1 MFRFICIVIFLIL
14 FLILTIPILI
24 VEWII
29 GKFAPNAR
37 DISSLRIVQ
46 WGFKVILKI
55 TGVKTTV
62 IGEENIPDEAV
73 LFVGNH
79 RSYFDI
85 LLTYSRCKRLTGYVA
100 KKEMEKYLTLTTWM
114 RRLYCLFLDRSDPKQ
129 GLKTILT
136 AIDYIKRGIS
146 ICIFPEGTRNTGA
159 ELSLLPFKDGA
170 FKIATKTGCPI
181 VPICMNNTAEIFE
194 NHFPKIRKTHVV
206 IEYQKPIYPDRLD
219 KETKRHIGDHV
230 ESIIKERKNGGPFS
244 NLKDFIERLSG
255 KEVNKRTIE
264 SFIKSGAF
272 DSLGG
277 TRKQF
282 MVVYVQILDQVNRER
297 KYSMTGQLSLFDIV
311 SDDQKSEFDIPLPDV
326 GEYEK
331 ETKLAFEKEVL
342 GVYLSGHPLEDYE
355 EKWRKN
361 ISRTTLDFQLD
372 DETGRTKVHDGA
384 KEIVGGM
391 ITNKT
396 IKYTKT
402 NKVMAFITLED
413 LVGSVEVVIFP
424 RDFEKN
430 QMYLNEEA
438 KVFIKGRVSEEDDAP
453 SKLICEQVIPFAQT
467 RKELWLQYPDKE
479 TYLQQEG
486 MLQDILKVSE
496 GMDEVI
502 IYCKK
507 EKAVKRLPKG
517 WNVTADEVLLSR
529 LTNYLGESCVK
540 VIEKPIESVH

>member
-62 IGEENIPDEAV
+62 IGEE
-73 LFVGNH
+73 
-79 RSYFDI
+79 I

-230 ESIIKERKNGGPFS
+230 ESIIKE
-244 NLKDFIERLSG
+244 
-255 KEVNKRTIE
+255 TIE
-264 SFIKSGAF
+264 KNA
-272 DSLGG
+272 
-277 TRKQF
+277 
-282 MVVYVQILDQVNRER
+282 
-297 KYSMTGQLSLFDIV
+297 
-311 SDDQKSEFDIPLPDV
+311 
-326 GEYEK
+326 
-331 ETKLAFEKEVL
+331 KLYF
-342 GVYLSGHPLEDYE
+342 
-355 EKWRKN
+355 
-361 ISRTTLDFQLD
+361 
-372 DETGRTKVHDGA
+372 
-384 KEIVGGM
+384 
-391 ITNKT
+391 
-396 IKYTKT
+396 
-402 NKVMAFITLED
+402 
-413 LVGSVEVVIFP
+413 
-424 RDFEKN
+424 
-430 QMYLNEEA
+430 
-438 KVFIKGRVSEEDDAP
+438 
-453 SKLICEQVIPFAQT
+453 
-467 RKELWLQYPDKE
+467 
-479 TYLQQEG
+479 
-486 MLQDILKVSE
+486 
-496 GMDEVI
+496 
-502 IYCKK
+502 
-507 EKAVKRLPKG
+507 
-517 WNVTADEVLLSR
+517 
-529 LTNYLGESCVK
+529 
-540 VIEKPIESVH
+540 